1 MIKSIDRTSVQRI
14 CSGQVVVDLTSAVKE
29 LIENALDSRA
39 SVVEIR
45 LHDMGATCIEV
56 SDNGSGI
63 CPVDYNGITTH
74 RLSSSTLLG
83 YTSIRLLL

>member
-1 MIKSIDRTSVQRI
+1 
-14 CSGQVVVDLTSAVKE
+14 VVVDLTSAVKE
-29 LIENALDSRA
+29 LIENALDSKA

-63 CPVDYNGITTH
+63 CPADYHG
-74 RLSSSTLLG
+74 S
-83 YTSIRLLL
+83 

>member
-1 MIKSIDRTSVQRI
+1 MSTFKFFCEEMIKSIDRTSVQRI

-29 LIENALDSRA
+29 LIENALDSKA

-63 CPVDYNGITTH
+63 CPADYHG
-74 RLSSSTLLG
+74 S
-83 YTSIRLLL
+83 